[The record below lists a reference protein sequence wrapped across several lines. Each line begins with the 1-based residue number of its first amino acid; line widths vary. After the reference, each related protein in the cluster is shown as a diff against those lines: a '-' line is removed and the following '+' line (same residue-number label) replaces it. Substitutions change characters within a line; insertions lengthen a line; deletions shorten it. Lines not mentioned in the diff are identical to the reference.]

1 MDTARDGVDP
11 KLVLASQTQFGGSWS
26 RGGRRLYSVP
36 VGAWL
41 AFALLPGGADVARA
55 LIPAEA
61 VPHAGSAHAQA
72 SPRPPIIYELD
83 LRQPE
88 SHLVRVTMTI
98 PDAAPATEIQ
108 FPAWNALY
116 QIRDFIQDVQDL
128 RAACDGRP
136 LELAV
141 VDLDTRRGGPEPCA
155 ELEVRYAVYANGE
168 PPFSSALNDEHAF
181 LNPAMLLFYLPRERD
196 RSVRIKVIPPPGWK
210 LATLLAEAET
220 AGAFKAADEFKAASY
235 DELADSPI
243 ETGTF
248 EEYSYVQSGATYRVI
263 VHAPASDYSP
273 ERLLQSLQK
282 ITATETALM
291 RDAPFSR
298 YTFIFH
304 FARACGGGGMEHANG
319 AAISVSG
326 ERLRRHPEAVE
337 SIAAHEFFHLW
348 NVKRIRPQG
357 LEPVD
362 YVHGNDTSELWFSE
376 GVTSTYGELALLRA
390 GLISR
395 QDFYANLA
403 QEIRDLE
410 QRPARK
416 SQSAV
421 QAGREAWLE
430 KYADYARPERS
441 ISYYN
446 KGELLGYLLD
456 LGIRHA
462 TANRRSLDDVM
473 RSLNENFARRG
484 RFFTRAD
491 LEKTVADLVPQFAG
505 VDAFFR
511 DDVAGTAELDYHTY
525 LGYAGLRLF
534 EETVEGPALGFEAQ
548 RSFGG
553 PLRVESVE
561 PGSNAEKAGLARGD
575 ILPTMNG
582 RALTGL
588 PTDQLAGLR
597 PGQVV
602 KFRVRRAGKAVNIKF
617 ALGRKTET
625 IYRVAEVPNTSAERR
640 AVREGWLEGKTEE

>member
-61 VPHAGSAHAQA
+61 VPHAGSAQA
-72 SPRPPIIYELD
+72 RPQPPIIYELD
-83 LRQPE
+83 LRQAE

-116 QIRDFIQDVQDL
+116 QIRDFFQDVQDL

-220 AGAFKAADEFKAASY
+220 AGEFKAADEFKAASY

-304 FARACGGGGMEHANG
+304 FARAGGGGGMEHANG

-362 YVHGNDTSELWFSE
+362 YVHGNDTRELWFSE
-376 GVTSTYGELALLRA
+376 GVTSSYGELALLRA

-534 EETVEGPALGFEAQ
+534 EETVEGPALGFEAL

-575 ILPTMNG
+575 ILLAMNG
-582 RALTGL
+582 HALTGNMLAQGL
-588 PTDQLAGLR
+588 PTDQLAGM
-597 PGQVV
+597 
-602 KFRVRRAGKAVNIKF
+602 
-617 ALGRKTET
+617 GRKTET
-625 IYRVAEVPNTSAERR
+625 IYRVAEVPNTSVERR
-640 AVREGWLEGKTEE
+640 AVREGWLEGKTEQ